1 VRKRQGKVRRK
12 ATMTLLRKRK
22 NVILMKIREIEEERK
37 WKRDF
42 EEKEK

>member
-1 VRKRQGKVRRK
+1 
-12 ATMTLLRKRK
+12 MTLLRKRK